1 MFRRWVK
8 AAGFEPGEGPAPT
21 ARVAGPSIVL
31 VAIATQHAD
40 DAQLDALREA
50 VRRLRAGGG
59 DQRFACVTVIRP
71 APELGGA
78 SDEESATSQRIK
90 HLVILRHWAEP
101 LGLDAGQISFHVLE
115 ASDPAEAILRYARLN
130 QVDHIVIGAP
140 PKDVELR
147 GMLGTVSSKVASEAA
162 PEPLQ
167 LFRLLGTVSTKV
179 ASEAPC
185 TVGERAARPAYTAA
199 GRPCQPPPDA
209 AERPPGPAKV
219 TGRRARANALSRRAF
234 PAV

>member
-1 MFRRWVK
+1 MTLSSASLRRVLPPS
-8 AAGFEPGEGPAPT
+8 GGLEG
-21 ARVAGPSIVL
+21 RSLSIGQGL
-31 VAIATQHAD
+31 SFHPFID
-40 DAQLDALREA
+40 LLR
-50 VRRLRAGGG
+50 R
-59 DQRFACVTVIRP
+59 
-71 APELGGA
+71 
-78 SDEESATSQRIK
+78 
-90 HLVILRHWAEP
+90 WAEP

-115 ASDPAEAILRYARLN
+115 AGDAAEAILKYARMN

-185 TVGERAARPAYTAA
+185 TVTI
-199 GRPCQPPPDA
+199 
-209 AERPPGPAKV
+209 V
-219 TGRRARANALSRRAF
+219 RARKAAAS
-234 PAV
+234 